1 MAMPIM
7 RWKRTVPFSKN
18 CAYSWMDADGFI
30 EKCQEEAFFSLY
42 YGMDLGEDG
51 YPCNIVSLCIYH
63 TVYQE
68 SIWIGKDYS

>member
-1 MAMPIM
+1 
-7 RWKRTVPFSKN
+7 
-18 CAYSWMDADGFI
+18 MDADGFI
-30 EKCQEEAFFSLY
+30 EKCEEEAFFSLY